1 MQNAKIMF
9 YNPDQLANIAA
20 KNAERKNKYSFS
32 QISVLGFLGGAFIS
46 LGGLLALV
54 VAGGMPVIE
63 AENPGLV
70 KLMLGALFPL
80 GLILVVILGAE
91 LFTGNTSYFASSV
104 LAKNLNM
111 NHLIRNWVL
120 VYLWNFI
127 GALFVAYFIAYIPE
141 ILKGS
146 QVDFLEKIAL
156 AKVNQTWIS
165 AFMKGI
171 ACNWLVSLAMW
182 AAISSKDI
190 SGKILGMWFPV
201 MAFVA
206 MGMEHSIA
214 NQFFIPL
221 AIFNGASISWP
232 AFFIDNLIPVT
243 LGNIVGGGVLV
254 GGLYWFVYSR
264 E

>member
-1 MQNAKIMF
+1 MY
-9 YNPDQLANIAA
+9 YNPEQLVEIAS
-20 KNAERKNKYSFS
+20 KNAEKKNRYSFS
-32 QISVLGFLGGAFIS
+32 QISVLGFLGGAFIA

-54 VAGGMPVIE
+54 VAGGMPGV
-63 AENPGLV
+63 ASENPGIV
-70 KLMLGALFPL
+70 KFVLGALFPL

-104 LAKNLNM
+104 LAKKLKM

-120 VYLWNFI
+120 VYIFNFV
-127 GALFVAYFIAYIPE
+127 GAVFVAYFIAYIPE
-141 ILKGS
+141 ILKGT
-146 QVDFLEKIAL
+146 QVDFLDKIAL
-156 AKVNQTWIS
+156 AKVNQSWIS

-182 AAISSKDI
+182 AAISSQDVT
-190 SGKILGMWFPV
+190 GKILGMWFPV

-221 AIFNGASISWP
+221 AIFNGSEISWTH
-232 AFFIDNLIPVT
+232 FLIDNLIPVT

-254 GGLYWFVYSR
+254 GGLYWFVYDNKNKKD
-264 E
+264 

>member
-1 MQNAKIMF
+1 
-9 YNPDQLANIAA
+9 
-20 KNAERKNKYSFS
+20 
-32 QISVLGFLGGAFIS
+32 
-46 LGGLLALV
+46 
-54 VAGGMPVIE
+54 MPGVNE
-63 AENPGLV
+63 TNPGLV
-70 KLMLGALFPL
+70 KLVFGSLFPL
-80 GLILVVILGAE
+80 GLILVVIIGAE

-104 LAKNLNM
+104 LAKRLKM
-111 NHLIRNWVL
+111 NHLIRNWIL
-120 VYLWNFI
+120 VYLWNFV

-141 ILKGS
+141 ILKGT
-146 QVDFLEKIAL
+146 QVEFLDNIAV
-156 AKVNQTWIS
+156 AKVNQTWLS

-171 ACNWLVSLAMW
+171 ACNWLVSLALW
-182 AAISSKDI
+182 AAISAQDI

-221 AIFNGASISWP
+221 AIFQDSSVTWTQ
-232 AFFIDNLIPVT
+232 FFINNLIPVT

-254 GGLYWFVYSR
+254 GGLYWFVYDCKAKIK